1 MEKVR
6 LNGIWQRIKQ
16 MIAME
21 TTERY
26 EKTYGDMQRGI
37 ECMEFSAGDPI
48 LLSGYQL
55 QYRKVDDKS
64 QRSRYP
70 IGVIGGISYL

>member
-1 MEKVR
+1 MERVK
-6 LNGIWQRIKQ
+6 LNDIWQKIKQ
-16 MIAME
+16 MITME

-37 ECMEFSAGDPI
+37 ECMQFAVGDPI

-55 QYRKVDDKS
+55 QYTKVDDKS
-64 QRSRYP
+64 QKSRYQ